1 MEKVEKTILE
11 QIAPELQ
18 YVQNGDYRIPNI
30 IDSSKEGKKLNR
42 WGHQYAEYFRG
53 ILKGGP
59 YDYALM
65 EGVLNQRCY
74 EVGERAEEMYQS
86 IHGRMCQEEKIEEI
100 KKTDYRRAVALLEK
114 IQAEAE
120 EVVLQE
126 VVYDDDLEWLPE
138 E

>member
-1 MEKVEKTILE
+1 MEKDKKTILE
-11 QIAPELQ
+11 KIAPELQ

-30 IDSSKEGKKLNR
+30 IDSSGEGKKLNR
-42 WGHQYAEYFRG
+42 WGRQYAEYFRG

-59 YDYALM
+59 YDFALM

-86 IHGRMCQEEKIEEI
+86 IHRRMCQKENIEDI

-120 EVVLQE
+120 DVVLQE
-126 VVYDDDLEWLPE
+126 VVYDDDLDWLPE
-138 E
+138 A

>member
-1 MEKVEKTILE
+1 MEKAKKTILE

-30 IDSSKEGKKLNR
+30 IDSSEEGKKLNR

-59 YDYALM
+59 YDFALM
-65 EGVLNQRCY
+65 EGVLNQHCY
-74 EVGERAEEMYQS
+74 EVGERAEEMYQN
-86 IHGRMCQEEKIEEI
+86 IHCRMCEEEKIEEI
-100 KKTDYRRAVALLEK
+100 KKTDYRSAVTLLEK

-126 VVYDDDLEWLPE
+126 VVYDDDLDWLPE
-138 E
+138 A

>member
-30 IDSSKEGKKLNR
+30 IDSSGEGKKLNR
-42 WGHQYAEYFRG
+42 WGRQYAEYFRG

-86 IHGRMCQEEKIEEI
+86 IHSRMCQEENIDEI
-100 KKTDYRRAVALLEK
+100 KQTDYRRAVALLEK